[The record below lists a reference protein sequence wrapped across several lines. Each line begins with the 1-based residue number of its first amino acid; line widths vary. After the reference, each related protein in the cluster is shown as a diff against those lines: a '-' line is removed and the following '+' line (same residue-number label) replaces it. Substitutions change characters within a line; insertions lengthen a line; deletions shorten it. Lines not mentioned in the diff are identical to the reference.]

1 MTRSLILAASAA
13 LALAS
18 PPAATAQTANI
29 TLDPLRAT
37 LSGALRTHGVSTE
50 DLSRM
55 PLWKMA
61 AIKSILDSEESEG
74 QKTQRIR
81 TVLARVD

>member
-1 MTRSLILAASAA
+1 MTRSLILAAAAA
-13 LALAS
+13 LALVG
-18 PPAATAQTANI
+18 PPAATAQTAI

-37 LSGALRTHGVSTE
+37 LSSALRTHGVSTD

-61 AIKSILDSEESEG
+61 TIKSILDSEGSEG
-74 QKTQRIR
+74 QKAHRIR
-81 TVLARVD
+81 AVLARVD